1 MARHLKYQDVQ
12 SKVEFF
18 IPDRASLLSLVR
30 NMVAEDQTGNNRLL
44 RAKLVLELYKYSLN
58 EINEDHSLVPKELSA
73 LTSELEELRL
83 SFLNQVKT
91 IVNPGSVNLEEL
103 ELVQISP
110 EEAYFIHTHQH
121 YLLSARH
128 GFAHL
133 ALQTRQGEVLGLASF
148 STNDLRHLDNV
159 LPSSVA
165 PEEVAVL
172 SRFVVFDNAPFN
184 TSSWFLAQTNKWL
197 QLHRPDL
204 RLMISYSDPN
214 LGFPGTTYKAINA
227 NLIASESK
235 KRYLFYNNRYISDR
249 AVLEKF
255 GTADINVL
263 QAGNIPVQS
272 SKGLL
277 LPLKVF
283 AWELSRRKQIDFSK
297 GHVVISPSKK
307 LVG

>member
-1 MARHLKYQDVQ
+1 MARHLKYQNVQ
-12 SKVEFF
+12 SRVEFF
-18 IPDRASLLSLVR
+18 IPDRTSLLSLVR
-30 NMVAEDQTGNNRLL
+30 DMVAEDQSGNNRLL
-44 RAKLVLELYKYSLN
+44 RAKLVLELYKYSLDQ
-58 EINEDHSLVPKELSA
+58 INQDHSLVPKELSA
-73 LTSELEELRL
+73 LTGELEELRL
-83 SFLNQVKT
+83 SFLNRVKT
-91 IVNPGSVNLEEL
+91 IVNPGSVNLDEL
-103 ELVQISP
+103 ELIQISP
-110 EEAYFIHTHQH
+110 EEAHFIHTHQH

-128 GFAHL
+128 GFVHL
-133 ALQTRQGEVLGLASF
+133 ALQTKQGEWLGLASF

-184 TSSWFLAQTNKWL
+184 TSSWFLSQTTKWL
-197 QLHRPDL
+197 QQNRPDL
-204 RLMISYSDPN
+204 RLVISYSDPN

-235 KRYLFYNNRYISDR
+235 KRYLYYNNRYISDR

-255 GTADINVL
+255 GTADMNLL
-263 QAGNIPVQS
+263 QASNIPVES
-272 SKGLL
+272 SKGAL

-283 AWELSRRKQIDFSK
+283 AWTLSRKKLIDFSK